1 MVDGFPAMPRA
12 AAPCMPSASAAAVSS
27 TSVAAVGGAAPH
39 PIHATLSAASRAHS
53 TASTSVADRG
63 HGRDCAESPCAEL
76 PCAERPAAG
85 RTNKTRS
92 LLPAA
97 TPSMY
102 PMTARMACTAGVSDV
117 VPMARPTK
125 IRLPVMTL
133 VKAPPIIISVTTLTQ
148 PLAKVSRPM

>member
-1 MVDGFPAMPRA
+1 M
-12 AAPCMPSASAAAVSS
+12 
-27 TSVAAVGGAAPH
+27 AAVGRCGAPY
-39 PIHATLSAASRAHS
+39 PIHATLSTARRAHS
-53 TASTSVADRG
+53 TASTSVADSG
-63 HGRDCAESPCAEL
+63 HGRPCTGPA
-76 PCAERPAAG
+76 PGRRP
-85 RTNKTRS
+85 RPNNSRS

-97 TPSMY
+97 TPAMY
-102 PMTARMACTAGVSDV
+102 PVTARIACTAGVSDV